1 VTRFGSRLILLALL
15 VACQNQ
21 THAVFSPVPSP
32 TPHAAPTAAILQ
44 SADIPTGLNVCLGS
58 GPMDV
63 YLSVLQDSDPAL
75 ASMQSDQWL
84 AMLHS
89 GATAGAISV
98 FVANAGACK
107 SELGATTTVKAMTSF
122 VAEFA
127 DTSQADRA
135 WEAGV
140 FGFAPPPAGQ
150 LSPGLTV
157 GTGTGLGPS
166 SFTYDRPSVRLACWR
181 RSVYVAMV
189 VVSNLDLNTFRAATA
204 AIDPRL
210 N

>member
-1 VTRFGSRLILLALL
+1 MVCGLL

-21 THAVFSPVPSP
+21 THAVFSPAPSP
-32 TPHAAPTAAILQ
+32 TPRTAPTAAILQ
-44 SADIPTGLNVCLGS
+44 SADVPAGLNVCLGS

-63 YLSVLQDSDPAL
+63 YLSVLQNANPTL
-75 ASMQSDQWL
+75 ASTLSDQWVV
-84 AMLHS
+84 MLQG
-89 GATAGAISV
+89 GATAGAISI
-98 FVANAGACK
+98 FAGSASACK
-107 SELGATTTVKAMTSF
+107 SELGATTGVKAMTSF

-140 FGFAPPPAGQ
+140 FGFVPPPPGQ

-157 GTGTGLGPS
+157 GASTGLGPS
-166 SFTYDRPSVRLACWR
+166 SFTYERPSVRLACWH

-189 VVSNLDLNTFRAATA
+189 VVSNFDVNTFRAATA